1 MKKLAKILA
10 LALVTIIIAMGCKK
24 LPEFTDGSG
33 SGGNT
38 PTTGSTLYYHLN
50 EDPVIGADFIS
61 ISAKYGSE
69 GEITDM
75 KLAVSMKVDM
85 PEGYTYYSE
94 IQMNYPEL
102 SGTLTGLEPNTRYF
116 WCISYIENGNS
127 YMTEPVEFTT
137 AGSLPYSELV
147 LGRWKTSDV
156 GHYEVYNNDGT
167 GKMWD
172 PKDDQ
177 TEEEADTFNW
187 SIDGNK
193 LTQIIHFIST
203 GSDIP
208 QYCNI
213 ITLNETTF
221 VYNNEG
227 WKAEY
232 SLIREI
238 GINFSIYPN
247 TPEYQ
252 ELNDVGG
259 WVYITG
265 GQDGIIVYR
274 LSLDE
279 FMAYDRMPIITN
291 DLCPDNHLIVDIP
304 YIVDECNS
312 QQYNILNGYNL
323 NGDGSHVYWYQ
334 TEYDG
339 TTLRIYN

>member
-1 MKKLAKILA
+1 MKKLANLLA
-10 LALVTIIIAMGCKK
+10 LLFAVVMIATGCKK
-24 LPEFTDGSG
+24 LPEFTDGS
-33 SGGNT
+33 SGGNVT
-38 PTTGSTLYYHLN
+38 PTTGGTLYYRLN
-50 EDPVIGADFIS
+50 GEPEIGADFIS
-61 ISAKYGSE
+61 ISAKFDSQHD
-69 GEITDM
+69 ITDM
-75 KLAVSMKVDM
+75 ILQVCEDITMSYEVISNTIDIN
-85 PEGYTYYSE
+85 GS
-94 IQMNYPEL
+94 EL
-102 SGTLTGLEPNTRYF
+102 SGNVSGLQPSTHYY
-116 WCISYIENGNS
+116 WCILY
-127 YMTEPVEFTT
+127 TELGLKYTTDPVEFTT
-137 AGSLPYSELV
+137 LEGLPYSELV
-147 LGRWKTSDV
+147 LGRWKTSDG

-193 LTQIIHFIST
+193 LTQIIHFISA

-291 DLCPDNHLIVDIP
+291 DLCPDNHLIVDMP